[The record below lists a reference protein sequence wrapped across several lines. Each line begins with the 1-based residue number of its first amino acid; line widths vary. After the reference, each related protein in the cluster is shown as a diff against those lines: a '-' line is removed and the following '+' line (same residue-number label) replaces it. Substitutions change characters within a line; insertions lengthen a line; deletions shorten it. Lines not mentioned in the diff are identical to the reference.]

1 MKGYNNNSK
10 NKKYSN
16 RKISSDSIS
25 SSLMKTTISMF
36 KNKIDNSLLN
46 QNEKFLN
53 STKKS
58 GKSFFLSE
66 KKNSTQLPK
75 KNMISKNIII

>member
-1 MKGYNNNSK
+1 MKVYNNNSK

-46 QNEKFLN
+46 QNENF
-53 STKKS
+53 
-58 GKSFFLSE
+58 
-66 KKNSTQLPK
+66 
-75 KNMISKNIII
+75 